1 MSVGHTCP
9 TITLEID
16 TLLIYS
22 KQEVMFNLR
31 LYTSIFGAKICTLRF
46 LNKLRSKLNIYF
58 FVNCRVQFFAPLTF
72 MHLSYWIKIVQ
83 PYLLIVKIHK
93 CVKFCKCKF

>member
-31 LYTSIFGAKICTLRF
+31 LYTSIFGAKICTINVYAFGVLD
-46 LNKLRSKLNIYF
+46 K
-58 FVNCRVQFFAPLTF
+58 NCPTLPTN
-72 MHLSYWIKIVQ
+72 Y
-83 PYLLIVKIHK
+83 
-93 CVKFCKCKF
+93 

>member
-31 LYTSIFGAKICTLRF
+31 LYTSIFGTKICTI
-46 LNKLRSKLNIYF
+46 NVYT
-58 FVNCRVQFFAPLTF
+58 FVVLD
-72 MHLSYWIKIVQ
+72 KIVQ
-83 PYLLIVKIHK
+83 PYLLIVKNGGFNK
-93 CVKFCKCKF
+93 